1 MASKNKQ
8 KSFANEAEKVINLA
22 VSYPVNKLGGYGQA
36 GDVIYVDHPHGCPSV
51 LVDKQKDTTA
61 TFVSNGSIE
70 LKVLHQENNKEV
82 AILKSSFDAV
92 EKKELSPLS
101 TNIWLSFEK
110 NKQVCFQSLLNSNIQ
125 QNCKSSGIKIVKRA
139 SDRSMWYCNEIK
151 LGEVNL
157 STALKVQ
164 LVYTKT
170 GPALLRQLYIKNNS
184 AKKFNGK
191 LWAYF
196 DLKGTQ
202 YFVYNKS
209 VWYDAG
215 LPVSPSEQVASA
227 SVPYS
232 EMLQIKRIS
241 ATATKEIKILNSTCD
256 YQSFIGDT
264 SQLSIFPQA
273 ILQNKL
279 LATGAGKKLSR
290 FSSPV
295 ISAVEC
301 SVAIP
306 GKSNAIF
313 QQSLSYVTDMKVMQE
328 YLNLS
333 GAKDPTEKSIAHS
346 FANAAKMLL
355 KKTSSVE
362 KIVAEN
368 LSSQSNPKPN
378 QEFYLNLPNQKVI
391 SEYANSV
398 WTTVQELY
406 ENCRAHGAKLADGI
420 ELGTRDRGQDM
431 WPKMKQDPGVVR
443 KDLIHALGF
452 MIQVDDKNFEGI
464 RLRLRDKLH
473 GMFPRQYPSSW
484 SNRKQEIY
492 NDNRPYNDSPIWLVD
507 SLNYYIR
514 ETGDLSILKEIVGT
528 VALTTPDT
536 PEKSGLIEHKNKFSI
551 AEVVLEIFKC
561 YERHASDSVYG
572 MIQILYGD
580 WCDPV
585 DMFGTGK
592 IGDNTTRGIG
602 MGVNTR
608 LSCHVF
614 VTLVRTLELLDS
626 PKVFSYLK
634 SSTIEKEVKV
644 LKSFAERLKSNIIRY
659 AWEETASG
667 TKGFIDSI
675 HEFKKNGSKPNLR
688 KGEIGYT
695 LGSYIKTNEF
705 DGRQRRVLTT
715 MSWGLALLLEQQ
727 DYLNPIKD
735 REQKISELLKTID
748 QLFYD
753 PKLGLKLYTIP
764 IPNNA
769 EARSLVG
776 RMGMIPSGCAE
787 NGEYHHAQIMMHVFR
802 STIKGQINSAWKQFK
817 PMISATRDESICG
830 PFETPTTS
838 YTSDPDNPHFG
849 KGMYFG
855 LSGSVDW
862 IVNFFQNVAGVQ
874 LNLHDN
880 RLPSVV
886 VKANLPD
893 ELKGA
898 LNYKRIIHLSL
909 GKNKYKK
916 IPFHLDIS
924 KKGLNKPLYKVN
936 GKVSEKLEVKDL
948 SKVNEIKIEIIY

>member
-1 MASKNKQ
+1 MKAKKMQ
-8 KSFANEAEKVINLA
+8 DSFRIEAEKVIDLV
-22 VSYPVNKLGGYGQA
+22 VSYPVNKLGGYGKG
-36 GDVIYVDHPHGCPSV
+36 GDVIYEGHPHGCPSV

-70 LKVLHQENNKEV
+70 LKVLHKENNKEV
-82 AILKSSFDAV
+82 TILRSSFDAV
-92 EKKELSPLS
+92 EKKEIGPLS
-101 TNIWLSFEK
+101 SNIWISFEN
-110 NKQVCFQSLLNSNIQ
+110 NKQISFQSLLNANIQ
-125 QNCKSSGIKIVKRA
+125 QNCKVKNIKIVKRA
-139 SDRSMWYCNEIK
+139 SDRSMWFCNEIDQGGIK
-151 LGEVNL
+151 LN
-157 STALKVQ
+157 SALKVQ
-164 LVYTKT
+164 LIYTKT

-184 AKKFNGK
+184 TQKFNGK
-191 LWAYF
+191 LWSYF

-215 LPVSPSEQVASA
+215 LPISAKEQVASA

-232 EMLQIKRIS
+232 EMLQIKRVS
-241 ATATKEIKILNSTCD
+241 STASKEVKFLNSTCD

-264 SQLSIFPQA
+264 SQISLFPQA

-279 LATGAGKKLSR
+279 LTSGAGQRLSR

-301 SVAIP
+301 DLQISSK
-306 GKSNAIF
+306 GNAYF
-313 QQSLSYVTDMKVMQE
+313 QQSLSYITDLRIMQE

-333 GAKDPTEKSIAHS
+333 GAKDPTEKSIIQS
-346 FANAAKMLL
+346 FNKASQMLL
-355 KKTSSVE
+355 KKTDSTE
-362 KIVAEN
+362 KLISNN
-368 LSSQSNPKPN
+368 LSKNLDQKPN
-378 QEFYLNLPNQKVI
+378 QEFYLNLPKQKVV

-443 KDLIHALGF
+443 TDLIHALGF
-452 MIQVDDKNFEGI
+452 MIQVDDKNLNRK

-484 SNRKQEIY
+484 SNRTQEIY

-507 SLNYYIR
+507 SINFYIR

-536 PEKSGLIEHKNKFSI
+536 PEKSGLIGHKNKFTI
-551 AEVVLEIFKC
+551 AEVLIEIFKC
-561 YERHASDSVYG
+561 YARHASDSAYG

-602 MGVNTR
+602 TGVSTR

-614 VTLVRTLELLDS
+614 MTLVRTLELFES
-626 PKVFSYLK
+626 PKVLTFLK
-634 SSTIEKEVKV
+634 SKSIDKDVKS
-644 LKSFAERLKSNIIRY
+644 LKGFADKLKNNIVKY
-659 AWEETASG
+659 TWEASASG
-667 TKGFIDSI
+667 TQGFIDSI
-675 HEFKKNGSKPNLR
+675 HEFKKNGSKPNLN

-695 LGSYIKTNEF
+695 LGSFIKAQEF
-705 DGRQRRVLTT
+705 DGRPRRVLTT
-715 MSWGLALLLEQQ
+715 MSWGLALLNEEKE
-727 DYLNPIKD
+727 YLSPIKNK
-735 REQKISELLKTID
+735 EQKISELLKTID
-748 QLFYD
+748 QIFYD
-753 PKLGLKLYTIP
+753 PKLGLRLYTIP

-802 STIKGQINSAWKQFK
+802 STIKGQSNAAWQQFK

-838 YTSDPDNPHFG
+838 YTSDPDSPHFG

-862 IVNFFQNVAGVQ
+862 IVNYFQNVAGVQ
-874 LNLHDN
+874 INLHDS
-880 RLPSVV
+880 RLPAIV
-886 VKANLPD
+886 VKPNLPD
-893 ELKGA
+893 ELNGE
-898 LNYKRIIHLSL
+898 LNYKRTIHMSI
-909 GKNKYKK
+909 GKDKYKK
-916 IPFHLDIS
+916 IPLHLDICN
-924 KKGLNKPLYKVN
+924 KGLNKPIYKIN
-936 GKVSEKLEVKDL
+936 GKVVDSLEINDL
-948 SKVNEIKIEIIY
+948 TKVSEIKMEIQI